1 MGWFKDLLGTS
12 NWQAAAPTSTAASGP
27 LGMAQGKGV
36 RFDSTLALLLDGSTS
51 VRVPFDQAI
60 WSAGWVDLGQSNKLH
75 RYYMN
80 DEDFWVQIH
89 VTGDDQ
95 VESVTLFNYLSY
107 VTVNSDAELQRLAGP
122 NSLIGLPAYSH
133 QGVEYL
139 REWGTEQG
147 QTDQAVGAGQ
157 ALQFGVTVHGH
168 VAEVVE
174 QGDRFDL
181 VITGDVDLYPEIL
194 VVHVIAVQFVGLA
207 EVHPACAPDRLI
219 ERHPNRRR
227 TVEQQR
233 QGRVEPDAFALASS
247 GPLAAVRLAQRPTSC
262 WCPANF

>member
-12 NWQAAAPTSTAASGP
+12 NWQSAAPTPTVASGP
-27 LGMAQGKGV
+27 LGMAQGKAV

-80 DEDFWVQIH
+80 DEDFWLQIH

-95 VESVTLFNYLSY
+95 IESVTLFNYLSY

-122 NSLIGLPAYSH
+122 ASPIGLPTYTHDGVQYS
-133 QGVEYL
+133 

-147 QTDQAVGAGQ
+147 QTELVP
-157 ALQFGVTVHGH
+157 LTEH
-168 VAEVVE
+168 VINPDESYTIEHHSMLYARETGLTDRRELLLFSVE
-174 QGDRFDL
+174 QDEEGTVSLSTSLGISLYTTDL
-181 VITGDVDLYPEIL
+181 STI
-194 VVHVIAVQFVGLA
+194 
-207 EVHPACAPDRLI
+207 
-219 ERHPNRRR
+219 
-227 TVEQQR
+227 
-233 QGRVEPDAFALASS
+233 
-247 GPLAAVRLAQRPTSC
+247 
-262 WCPANF
+262 